1 MSSSSPN
8 NIIILGSGATGGYL
22 AQELSIENNVTLID
36 KDISKINKL
45 KNKNSIDI
53 MAISGDAADLKTFN
67 EIDLNSINF
76 FIACTDDDQLN
87 LLIAMYFERI
97 PGIQTV
103 VVLKESKYKDYP
115 GRLGFPEIKTF
126 YPGDIVSERIV
137 NLFETPYS
145 WETDKIANSKALFL
159 KVKIDETSE
168 LVGRSIHSLN
178 KDGNNK
184 WKFIAVTEDAQ
195 AEKLNYIKTDNTTI
209 RLKANDVVLVLLVDE
224 FEREFEKLY
233 FAKEDIDITNIF
245 IVGES
250 YISEN
255 VAKKLINR
263 KCNVK
268 MLVSDKAR
276 ARELSESLNDVQ
288 IIYGDPTNKDL
299 YIEHG
304 VNDGCD
310 YFLALTEDDE
320 INVLSA
326 LLSNQLKAKN
336 SLVVYSKSE
345 YQNIINSIGAERE
358 INIKYSV
365 AGEINSYIMRKK
377 FAHETIIDE
386 DTKIFEFRSKRAIS
400 LKDEPENII
409 LAMIIRGEEL
419 DSFIT
424 DLDDRVIS
432 ENDYAIVVTLDQD
445 AEKRLESLILE

>member
-1 MSSSSPN
+1 
-8 NIIILGSGATGGYL
+8 
-22 AQELSIENNVTLID
+22 
-36 KDISKINKL
+36 
-45 KNKNSIDI
+45 
-53 MAISGDAADLKTFN
+53 
-67 EIDLNSINF
+67 
-76 FIACTDDDQLN
+76 
-87 LLIAMYFERI
+87 
-97 PGIQTV
+97 
-103 VVLKESKYKDYP
+103 
-115 GRLGFPEIKTF
+115 
-126 YPGDIVSERIV
+126 
-137 NLFETPYS
+137 
-145 WETDKIANSKALFL
+145 
-159 KVKIDETSE
+159 
-168 LVGRSIHSLN
+168 
-178 KDGNNK
+178 
-184 WKFIAVTEDAQ
+184 
-195 AEKLNYIKTDNTTI
+195 LNYIKTDNTTI